1 MNKLLELDNELHK
14 DYEIIAGLDEV
25 GRGTLAGPV
34 VTAAV
39 ILPANVDI
47 PGVMDSKKIP
57 KKEHRALVDKILEIA
72 VDVQIGVADASVI
85 DEVNILQADK
95 LAMLEAI
102 DKLHVKPDLL
112 LIDGNDSQLLETTIP
127 QKTVVKGD
135 ANSLIIAAASLV
147 AKAIR
152 DEMMAHYAKEYP
164 EFGFET
170 NAGYGTKKHK
180 EALVTHGVTPIH
192 RKTFKPISTGNYKE
206 YGS

>member
-25 GRGTLAGPV
+25 GRGTLAGPI

-39 ILPANVDI
+39 VLPANVDI

-72 VDVQIGVADASVI
+72 LDVQIGVADATVI
-85 DEVNILQADK
+85 DEINILQADK

-102 DKLHVKPDLL
+102 NKLQVTPDLL

-135 ANSLIIAAASLV
+135 ANSLAIAAASLV

-152 DEMMAHYAKEYP
+152 DELMAQYAKEYP

-192 RKTFKPISTGNYKE
+192 RKTFKPISTGTYKE
-206 YGS
+206 YGR